1 VRYAVAK
8 LGERMRVVPFREGVL
23 DLTSRSDVASVAA
36 GLAGQLVRL

>member
-1 VRYAVAK
+1 
-8 LGERMRVVPFREGVL
+8 VL